1 MPTTPL
7 NEQPVSK
14 FVTTAA
20 ALAREAG
27 ALLRSGYGQA
37 LEITHKGTID
47 LVTQYDQGSE
57 AILLGGLRAAFP
69 THSFNAEESGRAAGD
84 DYEWFIDPLDGTT
97 NFAHGFPVF
106 SISVALAHRRR
117 LIAGVVYD
125 PLRDELYTA
134 EAGQGAFCNG
144 VKLQVSAV
152 AALDQALLC
161 TGFPYDVRTNPQ
173 NNLAEFAH
181 MQLHSQ
187 GVRRPGSAA
196 LDLAWM
202 AAGKVD
208 GYWEY
213 RLNPWDVAAGAL
225 LVREAGG
232 RVTTFSDDEDFLGR
246 PTIAAT
252 NGHLHAALLG
262 ELAAADRASPKR
274 M

>member
-1 MPTTPL
+1 MSNYL
-7 NEQPVSK
+7 
-14 FVTTAA
+14 TTAA

-37 LEITHKGTID
+37 IEITHKGTID
-47 LVTQYDQGSE
+47 LVTQYDKGSE
-57 AILLGGLRAAFP
+57 AIVLGGLRAAFP
-69 THSFNAEESGRAAGD
+69 THTFNAEESGHAAGD
-84 DYEWFIDPLDGTT
+84 EYEWFIDPLDGTT

-106 SISVALAHRRR
+106 AVSIALAHRGR

-134 EAGQGAFCNG
+134 EAGQGALCNG
-144 VKLQVSAV
+144 VRLCVSAV
-152 AALDQALLC
+152 TALDQALLC

-181 MQLHSQ
+181 LQLHSQ

-196 LDLAWM
+196 LDLAWL

-213 RLNPWDVAAGAL
+213 RMNAWDVGAGAL

-232 RVTTFSDDEDFLGR
+232 RVTTFADDEAFLHA
-246 PTIAAT
+246 PTIAAS
-252 NGHLHAALLG
+252 NGHLHPALLAALA
-262 ELAAADRASPKR
+262 EVAR
-274 M
+274 

>member
-1 MPTTPL
+1 MSTFL
-7 NEQPVSK
+7 
-14 FVTTAA
+14 TTAA

-47 LVTQYDQGSE
+47 LVTQYDKGSE

-69 THSFNAEESGRAAGD
+69 THTFNAEESGHTAGD
-84 DYEWFIDPLDGTT
+84 DYAWFIDPLDGTT

-106 SISVALAHRRR
+106 AVSLALAHHGR

-125 PLRDELYTA
+125 PLRDELFTA
-134 EAGQGAFCNG
+134 EAGQGAWCNG
-144 VKLQVSAV
+144 LALGVSAV
-152 AALDQALLC
+152 TALDQALLC

-173 NNLAEFAH
+173 NNLAEFAYL
-181 MQLHSQ
+181 QLHSQ

-196 LDLAWM
+196 LDLAWL

-213 RLNPWDVAAGAL
+213 RMNAWDVGAGAL

-232 RVTTFSDDEDFLGR
+232 QVTTFAGDDDFLHR

-252 NGHLHAALLG
+252 NGHLHAPL
-262 ELAAADRASPKR
+262 LAALAEAAK
-274 M
+274 

>member
-1 MPTTPL
+1 MSNYL
-7 NEQPVSK
+7 
-14 FVTTAA
+14 TTAA

-37 LEITHKGTID
+37 IEITHKGTID
-47 LVTQYDQGSE
+47 LVTQYDKGSE
-57 AILLGGLRAAFP
+57 AIVLGGLRAAFP
-69 THSFNAEESGRAAGD
+69 PHTFNAEESGHAAGD
-84 DYEWFIDPLDGTT
+84 EYEWFIDPLDGTT

-106 SISVALAHRRR
+106 AVSIALARRGQ
-117 LIAGVVYD
+117 LIAGVIYD

-134 EAGQGAFCNG
+134 EAGQGAYCNG
-144 VKLQVSAV
+144 ASLRVSAV
-152 AALDQALLC
+152 TALDQALLC

-181 MQLHSQ
+181 LQLHSQ

-196 LDLAWM
+196 LDLAWL

-213 RLNPWDVAAGAL
+213 RMNAWDVGAGAL

-232 RVTTFSDDEDFLGR
+232 RVTTFADDEAFLHQ
-246 PTIAAT
+246 PTIAAS
-252 NGHLHAALLG
+252 NGHLHPALLAALA
-262 ELAAADRASPKR
+262 EVPR
-274 M
+274 